1 MSILLSTLGVISLS
15 LTSSSNLTRSI
26 TSSDTYITTENKS
39 ASNTNNNIDD
49 AHSLLRNDFLEK
61 EKASTTLYGNVHN
74 KALID
79 DIDYFYFYFY
89 FYLDYKSDVKFTIET
104 SSPAEMQSFLLK
116 TITTIY
122 ILMAI

>member
-1 MSILLSTLGVISLS
+1 MSVLLSTLGVISLS
-15 LTSSSNLTRSI
+15 LTSGSNLTRSI

-61 EKASTTLYGNVHN
+61 EKAPTTLYGNVHN

-79 DIDYFYFYFY
+79 DIDYFY

>member
-26 TSSDTYITTENKS
+26 TSSDTYITAENKS
-39 ASNTNNNIDD
+39 ASSTNNNIDD

-61 EKASTTLYGNVHN
+61 EKAPTTLYENVHN
-74 KALID
+74 KALKD
-79 DIDYFYFYFY
+79 DIDHFY